1 MKKIKS
7 LNDKR
12 LIVECQLNGENALF
26 LLDTGATVGLIDRKA
41 AKRYDLKSTRD
52 FPGTLTGA
60 GGELRRVKIC
70 DTFAYLMGK
79 PMTQFLIADIEDV
92 VESIERETGLRITGI
107 IGLPQMKLAGIRI
120 DANDNE
126 IIIEEDGD

>member
-41 AKRYDLKSTRD
+41 SKKYGLKSTRD
-52 FPGTLTGA
+52 YPATLTGA
-60 GGELRRVKIC
+60 GGELRGVKIC
-70 DTFAYLMGK
+70 DTFAYLQGK
-79 PMTQFLIADIEDV
+79 PLTQFLIADIEGV
-92 VESIERETGLRITGI
+92 VESIRRETGLEIAGI
-107 IGLPQMKLAGIRI
+107 IGLPQMKLAGIGI